1 MSLFDRLVA
10 ASLPLIPK
18 PVVRWTA
25 TPYIAGETLD
35 DCIRVVREMNAEGC
49 MGAISI
55 LGEFVNRREEAE
67 AAVAEY
73 EQVLAAIARERLDS
87 NVHVKLTHFGLKL
100 DPAFAYQNTRRL
112 VARAKELGNFVRID
126 MEDSSCT
133 DATLEIHRKLREE
146 FDNVGTVVQARL
158 RRTDADV
165 HTLVKSRENLRLCK
179 GIYLEPRAISYL
191 DRTIV
196 QRNYVSLLE
205 EMLSAGCYVGIAT
218 HDELLVYEA
227 MRIVDRLGLDP
238 SRYEFQMLL
247 GVDPALRKI
256 IRSAGHRLR
265 VAVPFGRQWYA
276 YSVRRL
282 RENPAM
288 AGHVLRALFKH

>member
-10 ASLPLIPK
+10 ASLPIVPK

-25 TPYIAGETLD
+25 APYISGERLD
-35 DCIRVVREMNAEGC
+35 DCVRVVREMNGEGC

-55 LGEFVNRREEAE
+55 LGEFVARREEAE

-73 EQVLAAIARERLDS
+73 EDVLATVARERLDS
-87 NVHVKLTHFGLKL
+87 NVHIKLTHFGLKL
-100 DPAFAYQNTRRL
+100 DPAFALQNARRL
-112 VARAKELGNFVRID
+112 VARAKELGNFIRID

-133 DATLEIHRKLREE
+133 DQTLDVYQQLRGE
-146 FDNVGTVVQARL
+146 FDNVGTVVQARM
-158 RRTDADV
+158 RRTAADV
-165 HTLVKSRENLRLCK
+165 HALAKSRANLRLCK
-179 GIYLEPRAISYL
+179 GIYLEPRAIAYE
-191 DRTIV
+191 DRTII
-196 QRNYVSLLE
+196 QRNFVSLLE
-205 EMLSAGCYVGIAT
+205 ELLAAGCYVGIAT

-227 MRIVDRLGLDP
+227 MRIVDRLGLDT

-265 VAVPFGRQWYA
+265 VAVPFGSQWYA
-276 YSVRRL
+276 YSIRRL

>member
-133 DATLEIHRKLREE
+133 D
-146 FDNVGTVVQARL
+146 
-158 RRTDADV
+158 
-165 HTLVKSRENLRLCK
+165 
-179 GIYLEPRAISYL
+179 
-191 DRTIV
+191 
-196 QRNYVSLLE
+196 
-205 EMLSAGCYVGIAT
+205 
-218 HDELLVYEA
+218 
-227 MRIVDRLGLDP
+227 
-238 SRYEFQMLL
+238 
-247 GVDPALRKI
+247 
-256 IRSAGHRLR
+256 
-265 VAVPFGRQWYA
+265 
-276 YSVRRL
+276 
-282 RENPAM
+282 
-288 AGHVLRALFKH
+288 

>member
-10 ASLPLIPK
+10 ASLPIIPK

-25 TPYIAGETLD
+25 APYIAGERLD
-35 DCIRVVREMNAEGC
+35 DCVRVVREMNGEGC

-73 EQVLAAIARERLDS
+73 EEVLATVARERLDS
-87 NVHVKLTHFGLKL
+87 NVHIKLTHFGLKL
-100 DPAFAYQNTRRL
+100 DPAFALQNARRL

-133 DATLEIHRKLREE
+133 DQTLDIYQQLRGE
-146 FDNVGTVVQARL
+146 FDNVGTVVQARM
-158 RRTDADV
+158 RRTAADV
-165 HTLVKSRENLRLCK
+165 HALAKSRANLRLCK
-179 GIYLEPRAISYL
+179 GIYLEPRAIAYQ
-191 DRTIV
+191 DRTII
-196 QRNYVSLLE
+196 QRNFASLLE
-205 EMLSAGCYVGIAT
+205 ELLSAGCYVGIAT

-227 MRIVDRLGLDP
+227 MRIVERLGLDT

-265 VAVPFGRQWYA
+265 VAVPFGSQWYA
-276 YSVRRL
+276 YSIRRL

>member
-10 ASLPLIPK
+10 ASLPIVPK

-25 TPYIAGETLD
+25 APYISGERLD
-35 DCIRVVREMNAEGC
+35 DCVRVVREMNGEGC

-55 LGEFVNRREEAE
+55 LGEFVARREEAE

-73 EQVLAAIARERLDS
+73 EEVLATVARERLDS
-87 NVHVKLTHFGLKL
+87 NVHIKLTHFGLKL
-100 DPAFAYQNTRRL
+100 DPAFALQNARRL
-112 VARAKELGNFVRID
+112 VARAKELGNFIRID

-133 DATLEIHRKLREE
+133 DQTLDVYQQLRGE
-146 FDNVGTVVQARL
+146 FDNVGTVVQARM
-158 RRTDADV
+158 RRTAADV
-165 HTLVKSRENLRLCK
+165 HALAKSRANLRLCK
-179 GIYLEPRAISYL
+179 GIYLEPRAIAYE
-191 DRTIV
+191 DRTII
-196 QRNYVSLLE
+196 QRNFVSLLE
-205 EMLSAGCYVGIAT
+205 ELLAAGCYVGIAT

-227 MRIVDRLGLDP
+227 MRIVDRLGLDT

-265 VAVPFGRQWYA
+265 VAVPFGSQWYA
-276 YSVRRL
+276 YSIRRL

>member
-10 ASLPLIPK
+10 ASLPIIPK

-25 TPYIAGETLD
+25 GPYISGERLGE
-35 DCIRVVREMNAEGC
+35 CVRVVREMNGEGC

-55 LGEFVNRREEAE
+55 LGEFVARREEAE

-73 EQVLAAIARERLDS
+73 EEVLATVARERLDS
-87 NVHVKLTHFGLKL
+87 NVHIKLTHFGLKL
-100 DPAFAYQNTRRL
+100 DPAFALQNARRL

-133 DATLEIHRKLREE
+133 DQTLDIYQQLRGE
-146 FDNVGTVVQARL
+146 FDNVGTVVQARM
-158 RRTDADV
+158 RRTAADV
-165 HTLVKSRENLRLCK
+165 HALAKSRANLRLCK
-179 GIYLEPRAISYL
+179 GIYLEPRAIAYE
-191 DRTIV
+191 DRTII
-196 QRNYVSLLE
+196 QRNFVSLLE
-205 EMLSAGCYVGIAT
+205 ELLAAGCYVGIAT

-227 MRIVDRLGLDP
+227 MHVVDRLGLDT

-265 VAVPFGRQWYA
+265 VAVPFGSQWYA
-276 YSVRRL
+276 YSIRRL